1 MAETVNLGSSQQRGG
16 VSARGG
22 SNHNAERPVQLP
34 YPQGPVVGRGIGIS
48 PEERWCTP
56 CRGLHDPAKV
66 NNPNWQPY
74 SIRKRMYGLNLLQT
88 QFLGAAQTG
97 TLPVKLDGNN
107 PRKIKWF
114 HCNANGDV
122 LAPSTM
128 TEEEYKWFLPL
139 MLDGCREQHEP
150 HRYLAFQAAKE
161 MIDAAGAR
169 LLPCVPYVIRPI
181 SIGLQ
186 TMEPSLVGVQIF
198 LLQRMLKANQ
208 WMGKAL
214 APYYHKML
222 PLMNLFKHR
231 HDLKIMVPPPR
242 CTPATGTR
250 TGHEAAKDRKG
261 RVCNIQ
267 NYVTH
272 AIRGDLKFFPT
283 GTKVLGRGS
292 GGAICNPIEK
302 KNLRRLLWVMVE
314 AGLTKE
320 QKINLSHAEPN
331 PSPKAK
337 PDPKPAAPAA
347 KPKLKPKAD
356 RKSAAPKA
364 K

>member
-261 RVCNIQ
+261 RVCN
-267 NYVTH
+267 VC
-272 AIRGDLKFFPT
+272 
-283 GTKVLGRGS
+283 GTLVDPPLHQEKSSNKAGNAPLIKSHSGRPFQRLVMAQLIADTLEVMEMCS
-292 GGAICNPIEK
+292 G
-302 KNLRRLLWVMVE
+302 E
-314 AGLTKE
+314 AGLQEIRKY
-320 QKINLSHAEPN
+320 L
-331 PSPKAK
+331 
-337 PDPKPAAPAA
+337 PAWGMGGTRLRVPAH
-347 KPKLKPKAD
+347 PGSTSSLML
-356 RKSAAPKA
+356 
-364 K
+364 